1 MAAKSTG
8 TDILDMEQNYF
19 NLTLSSD
26 YQVCTRVFFL
36 QSWITFDRH
45 VTFNQL
51 CCKRI
56 AQ

>member
-26 YQVCTRVFFL
+26 YQVCTRVFFCNL
-36 QSWITFDRH
+36 GLLSTDM
-45 VTFNQL
+45 
-51 CCKRI
+51 
-56 AQ
+56 